1 MCRNIL
7 KKPELVDDPRFV
19 TGADRIDHKLEAAG
33 YIEDW
38 LKGFDDI
45 SEAISIISANGL
57 VASKISSTREAAQ
70 DPQLLA
76 HGGIVE
82 IEAMPSMTSTASFKA
97 RGPWM
102 KFSKTPAVMR
112 RASELG
118 EYNHEVLEGI
128 GLSEEQVDAMQ
139 ERWRQAR
146 TKR

>member
-1 MCRNIL
+1 
-7 KKPELVDDPRFV
+7 
-19 TGADRIDHKLEAAG
+19 
-33 YIEDW
+33 
-38 LKGFDDI
+38 
-45 SEAISIISANGL
+45 
-57 VASKISSTREAAQ
+57 
-70 DPQLLA
+70 
-76 HGGIVE
+76 
-82 IEAMPSMTSTASFKA
+82 MPSMTSTASFKA

-139 ERWRQAR
+139 ERWREAR